1 MPKGPGT
8 YGSKV
13 GRPPKKKKMIKARE
27 GTTPLSKQGGMSAA
41 DVKKFQ
47 KAIATARASGLFS
60 KGAGTL
66 GRTVLSDQD
75 LRLAKML
82 AAQNKKEGPR

>member
-13 GRPPKKKKMIKARE
+13 GRPPKKKKMIKARD
-27 GTTPLSKQGGMSAA
+27 GKTTLPKQEGMSAA

-47 KAIATARASGLFS
+47 KAIAAARASGLFS

-66 GRTVLSDQD
+66 GRVGLSDQD
-75 LRLAKML
+75 LRVARIL
-82 AAQNKKEGPR
+82 AAQNNKEGPR